1 LDVWGNLI
9 GADSVY
15 FRILGPLEVIA
26 SDGQVLRLAGHKQR
40 VVLSA
45 LLTAANDVVSVDRL
59 VDWLWC
65 ERPPRSARTVVQAH
79 VSRLRRAL
87 EPDRPPWAT
96 SRLLQR
102 SHRGYLLRVNPDQLD
117 ALRFERLL
125 GDGMAAME
133 RGDPRAAAAALGDAM
148 ALWRGAPLADVAM
161 IDAAQATIA
170 RLESLR
176 LSATVLRI
184 DAELALGRHAALV
197 PELEELVRT
206 YPLDERLC
214 GQLMLALYRAG
225 RQADALAAYERM
237 RAALAND
244 LAIAPAPTLQRLRSA
259 ILSQDPCLTSA

>member
-1 LDVWGNLI
+1 M
-9 GADSVY
+9 Y
-15 FRILGPLEVIA
+15 FRILGPLEVLA
-26 SDGQVLRLAGHKQR
+26 TDGRALRLAGHKQR

-59 VDWLWC
+59 VDWLWF

-79 VSRLRRAL
+79 VSRLRRTL

-96 SRLLQR
+96 SRMLLR
-102 SHRGYLLRVNPDQLD
+102 SHRGYLLRIDPNQLD

-125 GDGMAAME
+125 GEGIAAME
-133 RGDPRAAAAALGDAM
+133 RGDARAAAHVLADAL
-148 ALWRGAPLADVAM
+148 ALWRGAPLADVAAVE
-161 IDAAQATIA
+161 AAQATIA

-184 DAELALGRHAALV
+184 DADLSLGRHAGLV
-197 PELEELVRT
+197 PQLEELVRT

-214 GQLMLALYRAG
+214 GQLMLALYRSG

-237 RAALAND
+237 RTALAAD
-244 LAIAPAPTLQRLRSA
+244 LAIAPAPTLQRLRTA
-259 ILSQDPCLTSA
+259 